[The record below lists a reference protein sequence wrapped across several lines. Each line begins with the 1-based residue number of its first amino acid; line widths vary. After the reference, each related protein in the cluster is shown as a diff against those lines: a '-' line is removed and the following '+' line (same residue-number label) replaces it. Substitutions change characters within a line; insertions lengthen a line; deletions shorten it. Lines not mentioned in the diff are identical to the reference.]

1 MQEKLDALWLE
12 ILEPQI
18 DGKVVSY
25 LSSRHPDYKKLRC
38 RQEELVER
46 YPSIIALE
54 VGDDEITLNKREH
67 QALREYMDNQ
77 TEMEV
82 LEKSYSVYYAQAAML
97 SYKELL
103 KKLYQEINR
112 AEECKE
118 DERVESEDTSH
129 E

>member
-12 ILEPQI
+12 IIEPQI

-25 LSSRHPDYKKLRC
+25 LSSCHPVYKKLRR

-46 YPSIIALE
+46 YPSIIDLE
-54 VGDDEITLNKREH
+54 VGDDEITLSKREH

-82 LEKSYSVYYAQAAML
+82 FEKSYSVYYAQAAML

-112 AEECKE
+112 EEECQE
-118 DERVESEDTSH
+118 DESDQSKDTAN

>member
-12 ILEPQI
+12 VFEPQI

-38 RQEELVER
+38 RQEELVKR
-46 YPSIIALE
+46 YPTIIALE
-54 VGDDEITLNKREH
+54 IGDDEISLNKEEH
-67 QALREYMDNQ
+67 RALREYMDNQ

-112 AEECKE
+112 EEKCKE
-118 DERVESEDTSH
+118 DEGGESEDTAH

>member
-18 DGKVVSY
+18 DGKVVAY
-25 LSSRHPDYKKLRC
+25 LSDQHPEYKKLRR
-38 RQEELVER
+38 RQEELVMR

-54 VGDDEITLNKREH
+54 VGDDEITLSKKEH

-82 LEKSYSVYYAQAAML
+82 LEKSYSVYYVQASML
-97 SYKELL
+97 SHKELL
-103 KKLYQEINR
+103 KKLYREINR
-112 AEECKE
+112 ENDNRDTE
-118 DERVESEDTSH
+118 DITQE
-129 E
+129 

>member
-1 MQEKLDALWLE
+1 
-12 ILEPQI
+12 
-18 DGKVVSY
+18 
-25 LSSRHPDYKKLRC
+25 
-38 RQEELVER
+38 
-46 YPSIIALE
+46 
-54 VGDDEITLNKREH
+54 
-67 QALREYMDNQ
+67 MDNQ

-118 DERVESEDTSH
+118 DERGESEDTAH

>member
-1 MQEKLDALWLE
+1 MQEKLDTLWLE

-25 LSSRHPDYKKLRC
+25 LSSCHPVYKKMRR

-46 YPSIIALE
+46 YPSIIDLE
-54 VGDDEITLNKREH
+54 VGDDEITLSKREH

-82 LEKSYSVYYAQAAML
+82 FEKSYSVYYAQAAML

-112 AEECKE
+112 EEECQE
-118 DERVESEDTSH
+118 DESDQSKDTAN

>member
-1 MQEKLDALWLE
+1 MQEKLDTLWLE

-25 LSSRHPDYKKLRC
+25 LSSCHTAYIKLRR

-54 VGDDEITLNKREH
+54 VGDDEITLSKREH

-82 LEKSYSVYYAQAAML
+82 LEKSYSVYYAQAATL
-97 SYKELL
+97 SYNELL

-112 AEECKE
+112 EEEYQE
-118 DERVESEDTSH
+118 DEGGKPQTTAH

>member
-1 MQEKLDALWLE
+1 M
-12 ILEPQI
+12 
-18 DGKVVSY
+18 
-25 LSSRHPDYKKLRC
+25 RR
-38 RQEELVER
+38 RQEELVEG

-54 VGDDEITLNKREH
+54 VGDDEITLSKREH
-67 QALREYMDNQ
+67 QALREYLDNQ

-97 SYKELL
+97 FYKELL

-112 AEECKE
+112 EEECQE
-118 DERVESEDTSH
+118 DESGESEDAAH

>member
-1 MQEKLDALWLE
+1 MQKKLDALWLE

-25 LSSRHPDYKKLRC
+25 LSSCHPDYKKLRR
-38 RQEELVER
+38 RQEELVEG

-54 VGDDEITLNKREH
+54 VGDDEITLSKREH
-67 QALREYMDNQ
+67 QALREYLDNQ

-97 SYKELL
+97 FYKELL

-112 AEECKE
+112 EKECQE
-118 DERVESEDTSH
+118 DESGESEDAAH

>member
-1 MQEKLDALWLE
+1 MQEKLDALWLA

-25 LSSRHPDYKKLRC
+25 LSDQHPEYKKLRR
-38 RQEELVER
+38 RQEELVMR

-54 VGDDEITLNKREH
+54 VGDDEITLGKKEH

-82 LEKSYSVYYAQAAML
+82 LEKSYSVYYVQASML

-112 AEECKE
+112 E
-118 DERVESEDTSH
+118 DDNRDTKDITH

>member
-1 MQEKLDALWLE
+1 MQEKLDVLWLE

-25 LSSRHPDYKKLRC
+25 LSSCHPDYRKLRR

-54 VGDDEITLNKREH
+54 VGDDEITLSKREH

-82 LEKSYSVYYAQAAML
+82 LEKSYSVYYAQAAVF

-112 AEECKE
+112 EEECQE
-118 DERVESEDTSH
+118 DEGGKLQTTAH

>member
-12 ILEPQI
+12 ILEPLI

-25 LSSRHPDYKKLRC
+25 LSDQHPEYKKLRR
-38 RQEELVER
+38 RQEELVMR

-54 VGDDEITLNKREH
+54 VGDDEITLSKKEH

-82 LEKSYSVYYAQAAML
+82 LEKSYSVYYVQASMI

-112 AEECKE
+112 E
-118 DERVESEDTSH
+118 DDNRDTKDITH

>member
-77 TEMEV
+77 TEMKEASRKIQHMNKKDSSDIKNIREKQDGKFDPV
-82 LEKSYSVYYAQAAML
+82 LKYF
-97 SYKELL
+97 
-103 KKLYQEINR
+103 
-112 AEECKE
+112 
-118 DERVESEDTSH
+118 
-129 E
+129 

>member
-1 MQEKLDALWLE
+1 MQKKLDALWLE

-25 LSSRHPDYKKLRC
+25 LSSCHPDYKKLRR
-38 RQEELVER
+38 RQEELVEG

-54 VGDDEITLNKREH
+54 VGNDEITLSKREH
-67 QALREYMDNQ
+67 QALREYLDNQ

-97 SYKELL
+97 FYKELL

-112 AEECKE
+112 EEECQE
-118 DERVESEDTSH
+118 DESGESENTAH

>member
-25 LSSRHPDYKKLRC
+25 LSSCHPVYKKLRR
-38 RQEELVER
+38 RQEKLVER
-46 YPSIIALE
+46 YPLIIALE
-54 VGDDEITLNKREH
+54 VNDDEITLSKREH

-82 LEKSYSVYYAQAAML
+82 LENHIVFIMPRL
-97 SYKELL
+97 RRFP
-103 KKLYQEINR
+103 IMN
-112 AEECKE
+112 C
-118 DERVESEDTSH
+118 
-129 E
+129 

>member
-38 RQEELVER
+38 RQEELVKR
-46 YPSIIALE
+46 YPTIIALE
-54 VGDDEITLNKREH
+54 IGDDEISLNKEEHRARREN
-67 QALREYMDNQ
+67 RDTQ

-82 LEKSYSVYYAQAAML
+82 LEKSYSGYSAQAAML
-97 SYKELL
+97 S
-103 KKLYQEINR
+103 
-112 AEECKE
+112 
-118 DERVESEDTSH
+118 
-129 E
+129 

>member
-1 MQEKLDALWLE
+1 MQKKLDALWLE

-25 LSSRHPDYKKLRC
+25 LSSCHPDYKKLRR
-38 RQEELVER
+38 RQEELVEG

-54 VGDDEITLNKREH
+54 VGDDEITLSKREH
-67 QALREYMDNQ
+67 QALREYLDNQ

-97 SYKELL
+97 FYKELL

-118 DERVESEDTSH
+118 DERGESEDTAH

>member
-18 DGKVVSY
+18 DGKVVAY
-25 LSSRHPDYKKLRC
+25 LSDQHPEYKKLRR
-38 RQEELVER
+38 RQEELVMR

-54 VGDDEITLNKREH
+54 VGDDEITLSKKEH

-82 LEKSYSVYYAQAAML
+82 LEKSYSVYYVQASML

-103 KKLYQEINR
+103 KKLYREINR
-112 AEECKE
+112 ENDNRDTE
-118 DERVESEDTSH
+118 DITQE
-129 E
+129 